1 MLRIQRVQGESLSPE
16 YVEGDFVVITTLPFF
31 LCRLKTGDVI
41 VFQDNTY
48 GLLIKR
54 VEGFEADGGI
64 LVGGTHAQSLSSHLL
79 GPVRAEAVIGKVI
92 WHIRRPTHN

>member
-16 YVEGDFVVITTLPFF
+16 YIEGDFVVIATLPFF
-31 LCRLKTGDVI
+31 LRRLKTGDVI

-64 LVGGTHAQSLSSHLL
+64 LVGGTHAHSLSSRLL
-79 GPVRAEAVIGKVI
+79 GPVRTEAVIGKVI